1 MYRFSSNWGPRVRW
15 GEFKEPDT
23 LYLTVP
29 AGTLLSTVTRDD
41 AIKLFPSNVGT
52 YLRHPIMLHHGS
64 GRSKFYIKHGGQN
77 YPLHWDYKK
86 KEKKEITKQDCVKSI
101 KSYKEY
107 QKKIGDN
114 KDTKP
119 EKKSKQNKESKPKK
133 KITKPKKKTRTTKNK
148 KK

>member
-1 MYRFSSNWGPRVRW
+1 MPALS
-15 GEFKEPDT
+15 DLT
-23 LYLTVP
+23 L
-29 AGTLLSTVTRDD
+29 DD
-41 AIKLFPSNVGT
+41 AIQLYPKDLGK
-52 YLRHPIMLHHGS
+52 YLNRPIVLWHGS
-64 GRSKFYIKHGGQN
+64 GRSKYFIKHGKEN
-77 YPLHWDYKK
+77 FPLHFDYKN
-86 KEKKEITKQDCVKSI
+86 KEKKDITKQDCVKSI